1 MWLLPRK
8 GALKIMKV
16 VGINGSPRAD
26 GNTFLTIQAFFD
38 VLREEGD
45 FETEV
50 LHGGDGSVQGCISC
64 RRCAETGECAVP
76 DARLKEMS
84 DRLLSADGI
93 FLAAPVYFGTMP
105 GQLKSFLDRFF
116 FSCIQTGRMRH
127 KVGASAAIL
136 RRTGGYTTIDDLNR
150 FLFSSEMI
158 FVGQCIIHGNFTG
171 EVLQDT
177 EGLGIIRKLARN
189 MAWVLKMKEATKSD
203 IAPPSYEKRQMLNFI
218 R

>member
-1 MWLLPRK
+1 MVI
-8 GALKIMKV
+8 GMKV
-16 VGINGSPRAD
+16 IGINGSPRAD

-38 VLREEGD
+38 ALSKEGD

-64 RRCAETGECAVP
+64 RGCAGTGECAIP
-76 DARLKEMS
+76 DERLKEMT
-84 DRLLSADGI
+84 DKLLSADGI

-105 GQLKSFLDRFF
+105 GQLKSFLDRVF
-116 FSCIQTGRMRH
+116 FSCIQTGKMRH

-150 FLFSSEMI
+150 FLFSGEMI
-158 FVGQCIIHGNFTG
+158 FVGQCIIHGNLTG
-171 EVLQDT
+171 EILEDV
-177 EGLGIIRKLARN
+177 EGLGIIRRNARN
-189 MAWVLKMKEATKSD
+189 MAWVLKMREATKAE
-203 IAPPSYEKRQMLNFI
+203 IAPPPLEKRQMMNFI